1 MSSLGSGAG
10 DYGLPEFDKGNAV
23 PSQTVQ
29 RTNHSTTSAK
39 DRPLGYVE
47 LAVKNLAR
55 QNVDDIEYPFQS
67 LGKLD
72 RQDPIRLHGDTYKGK
87 LHYVAEFIPA
97 YNLRGLAFEARETE
111 MEGNMRASSE
121 SGEDAASGDATSE
134 TDGGDVPEG
143 ITIRATKPKPE
154 VDVEAKVNGNGNAHQ
169 RTRSIHDSASVKT
182 SASKKTNRTN
192 QTKGTAPDVPPAVPD
207 QNGLEMSREDLFKQ
221 RWLAFPRVSTR
232 PRMLILLYFPRI
244 GRSYCGSYIWCSS

>member
-1 MSSLGSGAG
+1 
-10 DYGLPEFDKGNAV
+10 
-23 PSQTVQ
+23 
-29 RTNHSTTSAK
+29 
-39 DRPLGYVE
+39 
-47 LAVKNLAR
+47 VKNLAR

-72 RQDPIRLHGDTYKGK
+72 KQDPIRLHGDTYKGK
-87 LHYVAEFIPA
+87 LHYLAEFIPA
-97 YNLRGLAFEARETE
+97 YNLRGLTFESRGTE

-134 TDGGDVPEG
+134 TDGEDVPEG

-169 RTRSIHDSASVKT
+169 RTRSIHDNASVKT

-192 QTKGTAPDVPPAVPD
+192 QTNKTGTSPTYRPLCPSRS
-207 QNGLEMSREDLFKQ
+207 GLEMSREDLFKQ

-232 PRMLILLYFPRI
+232 PCMLILLYFPRI
-244 GRSYCGSYIWCSS
+244 GRSYRGSYLWCSS